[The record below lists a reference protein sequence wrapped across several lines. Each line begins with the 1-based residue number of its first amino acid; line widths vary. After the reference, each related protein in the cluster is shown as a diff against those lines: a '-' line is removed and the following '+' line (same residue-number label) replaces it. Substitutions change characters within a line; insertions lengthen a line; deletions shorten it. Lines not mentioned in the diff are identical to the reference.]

1 MEFVWVGLG
10 GAIGSIL
17 RYFLSKTMPL
27 SFLIWETFPIG
38 TFLVN
43 LIGSFLIGFLGFLL
57 FQKIVGSDF
66 RLFFVVGLLGG
77 FTTFSSFGLEVFG
90 MFLEKD
96 FLKMIFYIVGS
107 NVLGIVLVGL
117 GWFMGKC
124 LLGIFN
130 L

>member
-1 MEFVWVGLG
+1 MEYVWVGLG

-17 RYFLSKTMPL
+17 RYFLSKTML
-27 SFLIWETFPIG
+27 LGFLIWETFPLG
-38 TFLVN
+38 TFIVN

-57 FQKIVGSDF
+57 FQKIVGGDF
-66 RLFFVVGLLGG
+66 KLFFVVGLLGG
-77 FTTFSSFGLEVFG
+77 FTTFSSFGLEVFE

-107 NVLGIVLVGL
+107 NVLGIILVGL

-124 LLGIFN
+124 LLGVFN